1 MKRRLAALALAAVV
15 PACFFPAD
23 RGRALEGRLDVL
35 ADDNQRLKAELA
47 DTREKLVKTTARL
60 QEALDQL
67 DKASRTT
74 GANIGVKVD
83 GAIQDVAAL
92 KGQVE
97 GFQYKVTELEGKL
110 KEVSDAQKAI
120 ANAPPPPPPEP
131 KKEELKK
138 PDVPKDFLQ
147 LAEDKA
153 KGGDHEGARKLY
165 TEFLKKW
172 PKDELAG
179 EAHHGLG
186 ETWFTDGKCREAL
199 YEYGKVIQ
207 DFPKSKSTP
216 EAYLRS
222 ADCFKELKMIAEAK
236 LALEELSRQFPKS
249 EPAKAV
255 KQRLSE
261 LEKKPSKKGDKK

>member
-1 MKRRLAALALAAVV
+1 MKRRLSALVLSALL

-35 ADDNQRLKAELA
+35 ADDNQRLKTELA
-47 DTREKLVKTTARL
+47 ETREKLEKTTARL
-60 QEALDQL
+60 QDALDQL

-83 GAIQDVAAL
+83 GAIQDVASL

-110 KEVSDAQKAI
+110 KDMADTQAALKAKADAT
-120 ANAPPPPPPEP
+120 PLPEP
-131 KKEELKK
+131 KKDEPKK
-138 PDVPKDFLQ
+138 PDVPKDFLA
-147 LAEDKA
+147 LADDKA
-153 KGGDHEGARKLY
+153 KAGDLETARKLY
-165 TEFLKKW
+165 AEFLKKW

-179 EAHHGLG
+179 EAHQGLG

-255 KQRLSE
+255 KQRLAD
-261 LEKKPSKKGDKK
+261 LEKKPKKGEKK